1 MNSNSNRNSLFSV
14 ISGISQAT
22 TLSNRSLSRSTP
34 PERFKGGLYPQQQD
48 NVHRQASPIVELT
61 EPINQYPLTPIK
73 QNPPA
78 GYICVSCNIS
88 FTNKSS
94 LSRHHQEHCERKVVW
109 LCRFCVPKREF
120 YRKEKLSRHHL
131 DHHGVDCVEGCKDHG
146 RGLCDWHLPGSIL
159 NLPAKKAWGCPCC
172 LRWFG
177 SCEAWEKHS
186 VNHAVENGQVVG
198 WSLST
203 MVQSLLFQPFLGEAI
218 ARSPLPLQMFHLSN
232 VKVDIC
238 QNLREAL
245 ERHKLPDAVQAH
257 YDYRHLQLPEAL
269 ALYAFRLVAYGE
281 PFLDDVSAGTSAA
294 DTMGNVPNRSHG
306 RLEGQPFAP
315 PVQNVSIP
323 PASDY
328 WDPQDP
334 FNYSPQTRQTVEP
347 EIVPDRPHGDILAV
361 AGTGNH
367 GMGSSRVSGQHLPG
381 TDPVQFYGQTLQ
393 DVSAIAS
400 SEQPP
405 SMQTF
410 ANPGRAFHE
419 PNGGEKGRGRALSV
433 KRSLQNLVHRPS
445 SSKPSTS
452 RTEKISLAPGIP
464 DGRALE
470 RNRTVMTLETHR
482 ESTRAEPMEAVP
494 SSPRQA
500 RLSGRMSGIQWDA
513 FVTWH
518 PDEQH
523 DS

>member
-1 MNSNSNRNSLFSV
+1 M
-14 ISGISQAT
+14 
-22 TLSNRSLSRSTP
+22 
-34 PERFKGGLYPQQQD
+34 
-48 NVHRQASPIVELT
+48 HRQASPIVELT

-78 GYICVSCNIS
+78 GSICVSCNIS

-94 LSRHHQEHCERKVVW
+94 LSRHQQQHCERKVVW
-109 LCRFCVPKREF
+109 FCRFCFPKREF
-120 YRKEKLSRHHL
+120 YRKEKLSQHHL
-131 DHHGVDCVEGCKDHG
+131 DHHGVDCIDGCKDHG
-146 RGLCDWHLPGSIL
+146 RGLCGWHLRGSIL
-159 NLPAKKAWGCPCC
+159 NLPEKKAWGCPCC
-172 LRWFG
+172 LRWFE
-177 SCEAWEKHS
+177 SWDAWDKHS
-186 VNHAVENGQVVG
+186 ANHAVQNGQVVG
-198 WSLST
+198 WSLSM
-203 MVQSLLFQPFLGEAI
+203 MVQSLLLQPFLGEAI
-218 ARSPLPLQMFHLSN
+218 ERSPLPLQMSRLSN
-232 VKVDIC
+232 VKADIC

-281 PFLDDVSAGTSAA
+281 PFLDDVSAGASAA
-294 DTMGNVPNRSHG
+294 DTMGNVPNR
-306 RLEGQPFAP
+306 F
-315 PVQNVSIP
+315 
-323 PASDY
+323 
-328 WDPQDP
+328 

-347 EIVPDRPHGDILAV
+347 EIVPHRPHGDILAV
-361 AGTGNH
+361 ASTGNH

-381 TDPVQFYGQTLQ
+381 TAPVQFHGQTLQ

-410 ANPGRAFHE
+410 TNPSRAFHE
-419 PNGGEKGRGRALSV
+419 PNGGEKGRGRALSM

-452 RTEKISLAPGIP
+452 RTEKIPPVPGIP

-470 RNRTVMTLETHR
+470 RNRTVMTLVTHR
-482 ESTRAEPMEAVP
+482 EPTKAESMEAVP

-500 RLSGRMSGIQWDA
+500 RLSGRMSGIQWDTL
-513 FVTWH
+513 VTWH
-518 PDEQH
+518 QDEQD